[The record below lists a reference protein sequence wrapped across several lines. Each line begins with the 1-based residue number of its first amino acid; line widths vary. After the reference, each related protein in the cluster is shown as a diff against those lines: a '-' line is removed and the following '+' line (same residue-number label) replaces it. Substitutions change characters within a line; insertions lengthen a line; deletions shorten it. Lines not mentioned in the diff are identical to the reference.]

1 MFTCAA
7 WRSSSAATSPRS
19 RSAARKLWTSRCSGS
34 AGLQAA
40 AKAFIIIRGF
50 QPRKRL
56 QEVIEGLPHCGTLHQ
71 IRHFP
76 PAPAG
81 SREAW
86 IMPTISRL
94 TGRFFSVL
102 IPITLAMVL
111 PPAAA
116 TGEAGLQPPPPAS
129 PSGMNLVTGA
139 RTALG
144 SPWRSDFARNGVMAG
159 LPRMTSGHFTAWP
172 TARHFTLAAL
182 DRGTPGLLAQVV
194 TSGSQK
200 SPAGAPAKISQPAPK
215 NQSPSPPTLCQIAD
229 TVYRADGTPAQGT
242 ALFHGRPSP

>member
-1 MFTCAA
+1 MI
-7 WRSSSAATSPRS
+7 
-19 RSAARKLWTSRCSGS
+19 G
-34 AGLQAA
+34 
-40 AKAFIIIRGF
+40 GF

-56 QEVIEGLPHCGTLHQ
+56 QEVIEGLPRCGTLHQ
-71 IRHFP
+71 VRYFP

-116 TGEAGLQPPPPAS
+116 TGEAGLQPFPPAS
-129 PSGMNLVTGA
+129 PSGMTLVTGA

-159 LPRMTSGHFTAWP
+159 LPRMASEHFTAWP
-172 TARHFTLAAL
+172 TARHFTLATL
-182 DRGTPGLLAQVV
+182 DRGTPALLAQVV

-200 SPAGAPAKISQPAPK
+200 SPAGDRKS
-215 NQSPSPPTLCQIAD
+215 T
-229 TVYRADGTPAQGT
+229 R
-242 ALFHGRPSP
+242 